1 MFYDE
6 RLRVKEQSSYLSGFC
21 QFLEL
26 GMLQEKRNVFALG
39 QDFLLLLLDQLGL
52 PVGVGFGVVFDA

>member
-1 MFYDE
+1 
-6 RLRVKEQSSYLSGFC
+6 
-21 QFLEL
+21 
-26 GMLQEKRNVFALG
+26 MLQEKRNVFALG